1 MTAKAVDQDRFVYST
16 TERFVLVFA
25 FFLMAA
31 VVGLYATNVSF
42 RHYFFKTADSELF
55 SMPIGKAVAV
65 QGSVQRERAMDT
77 EFNTLANKD
86 TLYPNDT
93 IMTGKESGTILE
105 FEDGSKIE
113 MSANSL
119 VKLAFD
125 FDFSLAAL
133 IPKRFAAV
141 VRVPKAAPVKV
152 KAVTKAGAPVKVY
165 AKEEKAPVTVAPPPP
180 APVPTVAPL
189 ALSEFAPQPAAKID
203 FTAEELRNGRKAVLL
218 SARANRKADALT
230 AHLFDAKTGAEIIAA
245 PMVTADATV
254 ENPYYAAS
262 VELKSAG
269 EHNWEVHEGGNT
281 PEKKVLAKNWFV
293 VNPVVPAIQPLPTPS
308 LDNRMKALIGKKA
321 FAGFTLQW
329 KPFLDKAPYRV
340 TVFDAKTRKPETS
353 LEIDS
358 EKAVYGKGVPRFSRM
373 YYVVEQNAGNGF
385 TAVSREEGFGLDFL
399 SPLPTVPARNAAI
412 PLSSLTG
419 SPKKIFFTWTK
430 TAFTQTYDFE
440 LSSDPKFGKPD
451 IRVEKIKDNFLIVT
465 SPKVGSYQ
473 WRVRARGQDVMSA
486 FSEGSAFTIAQ

>member
-1 MTAKAVDQDRFVYST
+1 MTVKAVDQDRFVYST
-16 TERFVLVFA
+16 TERYVLAFG
-25 FFLMAA
+25 FFLIAV
-31 VVGLYATNVSF
+31 VVGLYSTNVSF
-42 RHYFFKTADSELF
+42 RHYFFKTAEAELY
-55 SMPIGKAVAV
+55 STPIGKVVAV
-65 QGSVQRERAMDT
+65 QGAVQRERAMDT
-77 EFNTLANKD
+77 EFNTLAGKD

-133 IPKRFAAV
+133 IPKQFAAGL
-141 VRVPKAAPVKV
+141 RVPMASPVKV

-165 AKEEKAPVTVAPPPP
+165 AKEEKAPVTVTPPP

-189 ALSEFAPQPAAKID
+189 ALSELTPQADAKID
-203 FTAEELRNGRKAVLL
+203 FTAEELRARKKAVLL
-218 SARANRKADALT
+218 SARASRGTDALT
-230 AHLFDAKTGAEIIAA
+230 AHLFDAKTGAEISAA
-245 PMVTADATV
+245 PMTTADAAA
-254 ENPYYAAS
+254 EKPYYAAS
-262 VELKSAG
+262 IELDSAG
-269 EHNWEVHEGGNT
+269 EHYWEVHEGENT
-281 PEKKVLAKNWFV
+281 AEKKILAKNGFA
-293 VNPVVPAIQPLPTPS
+293 VNPVVLAIQTLPTPT
-308 LDNRMKALIGKKA
+308 LNNRMKPLMGGKA
-321 FAGFTLQW
+321 FKGFALQW

-373 YYVVEQNAGNGF
+373 YYVVEQNAGKGF
-385 TAVSREEGFGLDFL
+385 TAVSKEEGFGMDFL
-399 SPLPTVPARNAAI
+399 PPLQTAPAKNASI
-412 PLSSLTG
+412 LLESLAG
-419 SPKKIFFTWTK
+419 NPKKIFFTWTK

-440 LSSDPKFGKPD
+440 LSSDPKFGKPE

-465 SPKVGSYQ
+465 SPKAGQYQ
-473 WRVRARGQDVMSA
+473 WRVRGRGQDVMSA
-486 FSEGSAFTIAQ
+486 FGEASAFTISP